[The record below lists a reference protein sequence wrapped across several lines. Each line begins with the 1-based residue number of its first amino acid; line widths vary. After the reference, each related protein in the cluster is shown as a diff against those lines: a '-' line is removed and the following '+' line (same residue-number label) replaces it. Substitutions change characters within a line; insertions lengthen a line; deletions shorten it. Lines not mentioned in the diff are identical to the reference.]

1 VRQPALRPRAAL
13 GALLVCATT
22 LPLLGGCALYNR
34 VFHRGSNTASCH
46 ERPFIANAQSRP
58 PLKVPEGMSAPD
70 TRNAV
75 KIPELATAEPE
86 HSKNE
91 PCLAQ
96 PPKFYAKAAPA
107 AAKPATPAA
116 PTSTTPSQPAA
127 PSTPAPPAAPSGAAG
142 GDVAPPG

>member
-1 VRQPALRPRAAL
+1 M
-13 GALLVCATT
+13 
-22 LPLLGGCALYNR
+22 LPLLDGCALYNR
-34 VFHRGSNTASCH
+34 VFHRSANNFSCH
-46 ERPFIANAQSRP
+46 ERPFIANAESRP

-70 TRNAV
+70 TRNAI
-75 KIPELATAEPE
+75 KIPELATAEAG

-107 AAKPATPAA
+107 TAKPAAPAAPAGATAPPAAVPPATPA
-116 PTSTTPSQPAA
+116 PA
-127 PSTPAPPAAPSGAAG
+127 TPADPSGAAPG